1 MMTNWEKLE
10 NTQPTIVK
18 MLTNSLAKDRLAH
31 AYVFEGGRGTR
42 KKETAM
48 LLAKSFFCHHNNGV
62 EPCQSCRDCKR
73 IDSGNHPDIHVIETD
88 GASIKVDQIRDLKK
102 EFSMRG
108 LESGKKVY
116 IVEEAEKMT
125 DSAANS
131 LLKFLEEPE
140 GDALA
145 VLVTTQVH
153 RLLKTIVSR
162 SQILSFAPL
171 SSELLVK
178 KLVNDGINEKDAL
191 VVSRITSDLQG
202 ALQLCQEDWIAQA
215 RNKVIQ
221 LIDDLSLRPRYAFI
235 TLQEEWIPFFKDK
248 KDVQLGIDLLMLWY
262 RDVIRMQVDQT
273 DQIVYIDQ
281 EDKLQDQALKL
292 SQSKLGTNLQ
302 AVMDAK
308 RRLDA
313 NTAPQLLMEQ
323 LLLRLQEG

>member
-1 MMTNWEKLE
+1 MSTWEQLAK
-10 NTQPTIVK
+10 TQPTIVK
-18 MLTNSLAKDRLAH
+18 MLTNSLVKDRLAH
-31 AYVFEGGRGTR
+31 AYVFEGGRGTG
-42 KKETAM
+42 KKETSL
-48 LLAKSFFCHHNNGV
+48 LLAKSFICHNKQGAQA
-62 EPCQSCRDCKR
+62 CLTCRDCKR

-88 GASIKVDQIRDLKK
+88 GTSIKVDQIRNLKK

-108 LESGKKVY
+108 LESKKKIY

-140 GDALA
+140 GEALA
-145 VLVTTQVH
+145 ILVTTQVQT
-153 RLLKTIVSR
+153 LLKTIISR

-171 SSELLVK
+171 SAVLLVK

-191 VVSRITSDLQG
+191 VVSRITSDLQES
-202 ALQLCQEDWIAQA
+202 LELCREDWIAQA

-248 KDVQLGIDLLMLWY
+248 KDVQLGIDLMMLWY

-292 SQSKLGTNLQ
+292 SQVKLGKNLQ